1 MLTKELLI
9 YLNRD
14 GIEKQSHAELVD
26 LCEDLLNR
34 VRTLEE
40 RLSKN
45 STNSSIVSATCTF
58 NIPNNK
64 DQTLRIY

>member
-14 GIEKQSHAELVD
+14 GIEKKSHDELVD

-40 RLSKN
+40 RLSK
-45 STNSSIVSATCTF
+45 S
-58 NIPNNK
+58 
-64 DQTLRIY
+64 